1 MFVFVYIGNNN
12 LRSGVGRCVRDLT
25 SPYLFFFSRYP
36 DTTESK
42 LMDWNLVILYL
53 ITWLLSSNCHFILA
67 AVYIFWLVVSNIFY
81 LFISYMGCHPSH
93 WRTHI
98 FQDGRYTTNQLH
110 IVLPI
115 THWYSWFFGHGDR
128 SVPGGPGPPGRLRF
142 VRPDGLAGDKHDARQ
157 YFNSF
162 LNQCGKVAGAKGL
175 RRVFRAFRA
184 GPKWGL
190 RAATN
195 IDLVGWL
202 NRSQ

>member
-1 MFVFVYIGNNN
+1 
-12 LRSGVGRCVRDLT
+12 
-25 SPYLFFFSRYP
+25 
-36 DTTESK
+36 
-42 LMDWNLVILYL
+42 MDWNLVILYL

-110 IVLPI
+110 LVLPI
-115 THWYSWFFGHGDR
+115 THWYSWFFGHGDWLI
-128 SVPGGPGPPGRLRF
+128 PGGPGPPW
-142 VRPDGLAGDKHDARQ
+142 PSLALPGGSGSFAPTAWQATSTMRGSTSTPSWTSAGKSQARRVCEG
-157 YFNSF
+157 F
-162 LNQCGKVAGAKGL
+162 AKGP
-175 RRVFRAFRA
+175 FRAFRA

-195 IDLVGWL
+195 IDLVGWS

>member
-1 MFVFVYIGNNN
+1 
-12 LRSGVGRCVRDLT
+12 
-25 SPYLFFFSRYP
+25 
-36 DTTESK
+36 
-42 LMDWNLVILYL
+42 MDWNLVILYL

-110 IVLPI
+110 LVLPI
-115 THWYSWFFGHGDR
+115 THWYSWFFGHGDWLI
-128 SVPGGPGPPGRLRF
+128 PGGPGPPWPSLALPGPPWRLRF

-175 RRVFRAFRA
+175 RRVCEGFAKGPFRAFRA

-195 IDLVGWL
+195 IDLVGWS